1 MFDLKCDVCGN
12 NILESKQN
20 NYPMIINNQ
29 EANVCSTC
37 FHQIVKTKPT
47 EITIDIV
54 FDEGGHS
61 KFLHRIKLYLISN
74 YKLVDAWSIQH
85 YNELTDNKIKQEIK
99 KHILSFYGGSKQIKS
114 LLKIDKIY
122 DVIISTIPSYNDIKC
137 SVCGSKLNGVVYL
150 LYKDNQYSIVCK
162 DCQDLIYNK

>member
-74 YKLVDAWSIQH
+74 YKL
-85 YNELTDNKIKQEIK
+85 EIGRA
-99 KHILSFYGGSKQIKS
+99 H
-114 LLKIDKIY
+114 
-122 DVIISTIPSYNDIKC
+122 V
-137 SVCGSKLNGVVYL
+137 
-150 LYKDNQYSIVCK
+150 
-162 DCQDLIYNK
+162 